1 MAFSNYK
8 EVSEHKI
15 MMNRVESIIRI
26 YTEEKLKDE
35 DITFVVP
42 AHLARWENEFVADY
56 PEVFEIIKQKFAR
69 SKNVEGNSK
78 NHIRYIMNKNILDN
92 YGVQKFGRTP
102 LVKTG
107 EITEETVKKVQRK
120 LRKG

>member
-1 MAFSNYK
+1 MSFKNYK
-8 EVSEHKI
+8 EISEQQI
-15 MMNRVESIIRI
+15 LMNRVESIIRI
-26 YTEEKLKDE
+26 FTEQKLEDEK
-35 DITFVVP
+35 ITFVVSG
-42 AHLARWENEFVADY
+42 HLARWENEFVDEY
-56 PEVFEIIKQKFAR
+56 PEAFEIIKQKFAK

-92 YGVQKFGRTP
+92 YGVQKFGGTP

-120 LRKG
+120 IRKG

>member
-15 MMNRVESIIRI
+15 MMNRVESYIRI
-26 YTEEKLKDE
+26 YTEEKLVSE

-42 AHLARWENEFVADY
+42 AHLERWENEFVAEY
-56 PEVFEIIKQKFAR
+56 PEVFEIIKQKFEK